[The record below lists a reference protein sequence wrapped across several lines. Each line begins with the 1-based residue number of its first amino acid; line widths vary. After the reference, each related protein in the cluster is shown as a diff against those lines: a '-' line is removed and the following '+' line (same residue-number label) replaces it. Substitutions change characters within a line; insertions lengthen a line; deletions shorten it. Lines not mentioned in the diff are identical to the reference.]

1 VAGEGCGPEITT
13 AGGIVMSDEKIT
25 IETGDAGKG
34 TSEIDKN
41 ANVEEL
47 EERALSVFASE
58 RNEDLTALIL
68 CLITTFIVL
77 LFTKWL
83 A

>member
-1 VAGEGCGPEITT
+1 
-13 AGGIVMSDEKIT
+13 MSDDKIT

-34 TSEIDKN
+34 ESQIAKD
-41 ANVEEL
+41 ANTEEL

-68 CLITTFIVL
+68 SLLTTFIVL
-77 LFTKWL
+77 IFTKWL
-83 A
+83 

>member
-1 VAGEGCGPEITT
+1 MAENK
-13 AGGIVMSDEKIT
+13 EKC
-25 IETGDAGKG
+25 EVQ
-34 TSEIDKN
+34 SEDQAQN
-41 ANVEEL
+41 

-58 RNEDLTALIL
+58 KNEDLTALGL
-68 CLITTFIVL
+68 VMVVTFLVL

>member
-1 VAGEGCGPEITT
+1 MADNNV
-13 AGGIVMSDEKIT
+13 
-25 IETGDAGKG
+25 
-34 TSEIDKN
+34 KN
-41 ANVEEL
+41 AATSAEQEAN

-58 RNEDLTALIL
+58 KNEDLTALGL
-68 CLITTFIVL
+68 VLVVTFLVL

>member
-1 VAGEGCGPEITT
+1 MEENVKL
-13 AGGIVMSDEKIT
+13 EK
-25 IETGDAGKG
+25 ENCPTGQEQDQQQ
-34 TSEIDKN
+34 N
-41 ANVEEL
+41 

-58 RNEDLTALIL
+58 KNEDLTALSLVIVV
-68 CLITTFIVL
+68 TFVVL

>member
-1 VAGEGCGPEITT
+1 
-13 AGGIVMSDEKIT
+13 MSEEKIT

-34 TSEIDKN
+34 TSEISKD

-47 EERALSVFASE
+47 EERALSVFSSE

-68 CLITTFIVL
+68 CLVVTFGVL
-77 LFTKWL
+77 LFTKWM
-83 A
+83 

>member
-1 VAGEGCGPEITT
+1 
-13 AGGIVMSDEKIT
+13 MSEEKVT

-34 TSEIDKN
+34 TSDISQD
-41 ANVEEL
+41 ANTEEL

-58 RNEDLTALIL
+58 RNEDLTALIF

-77 LFTKWL
+77 ATTKWNWF
-83 A
+83 